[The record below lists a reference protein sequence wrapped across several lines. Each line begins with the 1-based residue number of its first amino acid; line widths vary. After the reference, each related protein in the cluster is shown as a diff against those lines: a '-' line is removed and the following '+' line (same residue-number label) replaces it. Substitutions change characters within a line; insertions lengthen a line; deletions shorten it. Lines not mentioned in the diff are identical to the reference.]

1 MLRQI
6 FYPFLNFLESPKK
19 RAPEGQRI
27 KVCALIAGNESFFAI
42 FNLNIR
48 RISLSRSKIKI
59 IYYYTFKIND
69 QKINLSN
76 LEFNLEL
83 YKKK

>member
-27 KVCALIAGNESFFAI
+27 KVCALIAGNESFFA
-42 FNLNIR
+42 
-48 RISLSRSKIKI
+48 KI
-59 IYYYTFKIND
+59 YVELFKN
-69 QKINLSN
+69 NV
-76 LEFNLEL
+76 FG
-83 YKKK
+83 